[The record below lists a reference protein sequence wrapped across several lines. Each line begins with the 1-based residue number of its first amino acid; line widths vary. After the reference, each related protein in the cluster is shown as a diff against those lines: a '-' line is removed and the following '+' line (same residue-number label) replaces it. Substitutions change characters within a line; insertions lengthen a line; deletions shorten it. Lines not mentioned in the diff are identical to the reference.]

1 MRNKT
6 HLLGWILFLLLQ
18 KAIAQPELIKVI
30 PTESYFNFEALGK
43 VYFFDKDSLWTSN
56 GTSGGTIFLKDLG
69 QKGVEFRDHA
79 TPYIGFELN
88 STFLFVTRGTTQF
101 SLWRSNGTAGGT
113 VSVATY
119 DYIKPLGV
127 LNNEF
132 YYGAL
137 TGTTS
142 RLYKIGNTGTPVL
155 LKTVNLQ
162 YSQLSSNSQ
171 RDFDDHEVIGNTLY
185 FRALGSS
192 TSELWKTNGT
202 AAGTVKVKDI
212 PGVSF
217 SPNFTNVNGTLYFA
231 SNGFITS
238 LWKSD
243 GTSNGTTIVET
254 FPPTF
259 GFSTII
265 FSFAAYK
272 GKLVF
277 IQNGLNMDKALMYV
291 SDGTESGTKV
301 IKELHFGGEETTA
314 FPAGIIND
322 QLVIINTTI
331 FAYTAIYRTDATP
344 SGTIFVKETN
354 AYNFNGFATLTDYV
368 LFSNPLA
375 IDGEPQLWQTDI
387 TPPNTTP
394 VKDIFPGT
402 NFPNTEGLVNLN
414 NILYFTTEENG
425 IKKLWKYNPN
435 KPLLPAPYFTVINA
449 QTDLDRGLLRQNDTI
464 VKYQQETINIRYNP
478 INNPGSVKFTLNGSF
493 VRNENEPPF
502 ALAGDENG
510 NYNAWLPSNQG
521 YYTLLAQ
528 EYSGNNGT
536 GTLLESTTI
545 HFFVQVINYGQS
557 PIANAGNDKTITL
570 PTTSTPISRI
580 ASAPGGS
587 ITSTLWT
594 LVSSPLF
601 DIPVVIANPNALSTS
616 VSGFTVP
623 GRYEFR
629 LAVTN
634 NFGITAYDDLVVH
647 VSGQAVFEFRIVE
660 GGSTSGTG
668 ILITNGATI
677 NLASYDPENLNFE
690 AITVPGTVGSV
701 RFNYDGVIRTENQAP
716 YAFYGDNSGIFNGG
730 PITNGNHTLSATPY
744 TGSNATGSAGLPKT
758 ISFTVI
764 NGASSLRTGNLS
776 AYVTASCYPNPSSDN
791 VTITLSMKENGYSV
805 IHIYDS
811 QGNEVEKLYEGEV
824 EKDRELNFKWNSNN
838 KQGLYLLKVK
848 SGNKEYT
855 EKIIIN

>member
-1 MRNKT
+1 MAVRKLEFFPLEWLMISWLFFNIS
-6 HLLGWILFLLLQ
+6 LFEPPILF
-18 KAIAQPELIKVI
+18 
-30 PTESYFNFEALGK
+30 
-43 VYFFDKDSLWTSN
+43 
-56 GTSGGTIFLKDLG
+56 
-69 QKGVEFRDHA
+69 
-79 TPYIGFELN
+79 
-88 STFLFVTRGTTQF
+88 
-101 SLWRSNGTAGGT
+101 
-113 VSVATY
+113 
-119 DYIKPLGV
+119 
-127 LNNEF
+127 
-132 YYGAL
+132 
-137 TGTTS
+137 
-142 RLYKIGNTGTPVL
+142 
-155 LKTVNLQ
+155 
-162 YSQLSSNSQ
+162 
-171 RDFDDHEVIGNTLY
+171 
-185 FRALGSS
+185 
-192 TSELWKTNGT
+192 
-202 AAGTVKVKDI
+202 
-212 PGVSF
+212 
-217 SPNFTNVNGTLYFA
+217 
-231 SNGFITS
+231 
-238 LWKSD
+238 
-243 GTSNGTTIVET
+243 
-254 FPPTF
+254 
-259 GFSTII
+259 
-265 FSFAAYK
+265 
-272 GKLVF
+272 
-277 IQNGLNMDKALMYV
+277 
-291 SDGTESGTKV
+291 
-301 IKELHFGGEETTA
+301 
-314 FPAGIIND
+314 
-322 QLVIINTTI
+322 
-331 FAYTAIYRTDATP
+331 RTDATP
-344 SGTIFVKETN
+344 SGTILVKKTDT
-354 AYNFNGFATLTDYV
+354 YGFRDIATLSDYV
-368 LFSNPLA
+368 FFSNPLET
-375 IDGEPQLWQTDI
+375 DGDYQLWQSDL
-387 TPPNTTP
+387 TPPNTKP

-402 NFPNTEGLVNLN
+402 DFPNTGNLVNLSN
-414 NILYFTTEENG
+414 VLYFTTIESG
-425 IKKLWKYNPN
+425 VKKLWKYNPN
-435 KPLLPAPYFTVINA
+435 VPLIPTPYFSVVNA
-449 QTDLDRGLLRQNDTI
+449 QTDQDRGILRENDTI

-493 VRNENEPPF
+493 VRNENDPPF

-545 HFFVQVINYGQS
+545 HFFVQAINYGQS
-557 PIANAGNDKTITL
+557 PVANAGGDKTITL
-570 PTTSTPISRI
+570 PTTSTTFSGS

-601 DIPVVIANPNALSTS
+601 DILVVIANPNALSTS

-647 VSGQAVFEFRIVE
+647 VSGQAVYGFTIVE

-668 ILITNGATI
+668 IPIINGATI

-701 RFNYDGVIRTENQAP
+701 RFNYDGVIRTENQPP
-716 YAFYGDNSGIFNGG
+716 YAFYGDNNGIFNGG

-744 TGSNATGSAGLPKT
+744 TGSNASGTAGLTKT

-776 AYVTASCYPNPSSDN
+776 SYVTASCYPNPSSDN

-848 SGNKEYT
+848 SGNKEYI